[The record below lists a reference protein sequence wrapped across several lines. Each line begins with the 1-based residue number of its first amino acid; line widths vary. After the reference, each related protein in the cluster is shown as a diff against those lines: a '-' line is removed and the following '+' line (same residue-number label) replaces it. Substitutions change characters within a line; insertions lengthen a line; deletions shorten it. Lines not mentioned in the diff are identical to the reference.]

1 MTSPFMTVAVLT
13 VLWLIVV
20 VPMVLR
26 RSDEQARERSVRG
39 FGRAMRAL
47 GRRPFTILGVGWR
60 ISTVLALAAGG
71 AAWLL
76 AVGFLSGLVG
86 YVLFLR
92 SQAQRDRDRRLSRQA
107 RLSARR
113 TPSHELASY
122 EAVEPALSA

>member
-47 GRRPFTILGVGWR
+47 GRGPD
-60 ISTVLALAAGG
+60 AA
-71 AAWLL
+71 AA
-76 AVGFLSGLVG
+76 A
-86 YVLFLR
+86 
-92 SQAQRDRDRRLSRQA
+92 AQA
-107 RLSARR
+107 RTGDRATGRR
-113 TPSHELASY
+113 P
-122 EAVEPALSA
+122 P